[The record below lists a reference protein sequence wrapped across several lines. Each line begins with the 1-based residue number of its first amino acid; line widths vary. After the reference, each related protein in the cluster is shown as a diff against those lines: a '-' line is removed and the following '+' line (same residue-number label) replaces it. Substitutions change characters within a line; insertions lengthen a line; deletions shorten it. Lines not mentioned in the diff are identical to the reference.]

1 MKKIFIITLTIGM
14 INAANAHCY
23 SRWYYPF
30 PQNCGVA
37 YRSHSHQMALLQL
50 DTIPPVRPVLIDFP
64 LPDLSGIWIN
74 STETPEQLEL
84 MEAMDRLKAIKIL
97 SNNN

>member
-1 MKKIFIITLTIGM
+1 MKKILTIALTIGM
-14 INAANAHCY
+14 INAADAHCY

-37 YRSHSHQMALLQL
+37 YRSHSHRMALLQL
-50 DTIPPVRPVLIDFP
+50 DSTPPVRPNTIDFP

-74 STETPEQLEL
+74 ETETEQQLEL
-84 MEAMDRLKAIKIL
+84 MEAMDRIKAIRML
-97 SNNN
+97 SNN